1 MAEPPPVSDSL
12 CSPIAA
18 AARLAQLGVALRAHQ
33 LGSDGVTYGGV
44 CAEPLPADDESD
56 DAAAGDAAGARAA
69 AAPSF
74 ELTCG
79 AVWAWGAATRAGG
92 YRDDAAA
99 EAQLFEVARAAA
111 WQFLVAA
118 AAQRDAD
125 GGLSARQ
132 AAALLLAAASEQLLG
147 DDEHAPLAARAA
159 DALTAAAARPGALGG
174 DGALGAPGCWLA
186 LPLLLYAH
194 ALGGERGEALVAAGR
209 RLILSASSFPE
220 LPYVW
225 WDAERPATGLSSW
238 AGAVVGAAV
247 ACQGEP
253 ELVPWCARVAAQKL
267 PTALRG
273 AAPLAA
279 AHRDAE
285 AAAAAVAAG
294 DGATAVAEWAHNAS
308 VLMALHALAR
318 ALPRGWPAV
327 RRAERGAAALGA
339 AALDA
344 LDAQPHG
351 GPLVARLAVAFALYG
366 FSVEPGGPRVCC

>member
-12 CSPIAA
+12 YSPIAA

-33 LGSDGVTYGGV
+33 LGGGDGATYGGV
-44 CAEPLPADDESD
+44 CAEPLPADDDSE
-56 DAAAGDAAGARAA
+56 DAAADAAQA

-74 ELTCG
+74 EVTCG

-118 AAQRDAD
+118 AAQREAG
-125 GGLSARQ
+125 GGLSARE
-132 AAALLLAAASEQLLG
+132 ASALLLAAASEQLLG

-159 DALTAAAARPGALGG
+159 EALAAAAARPGALGA
-174 DGALGAPGCWLA
+174 DGALGAPACWLA

-194 ALGGERGEALVAAGR
+194 ALGGERGEALVAAGC
-209 RLILSASSFPE
+209 RLVLSASAFPE

-225 WDAERPATGLSSW
+225 WDAERPAAGLSSW

-253 ELVPWCARVAAQKL
+253 ELIPWCARVAAQKL

-273 AAPLAA
+273 DAPLAA
-279 AHRDAE
+279 A
-285 AAAAAVAAG
+285 AAADAVG
-294 DGATAVAEWAHNAS
+294 GGATAAAEWAHNAS
-308 VLMALHALAR
+308 ALMALHALAR

-327 RRAERGAAALGA
+327 RRAERAAAALGA

-344 LDAQPHG
+344 LDAQPRG
-351 GPLVARLAVAFALYG
+351 GPLLARLAVAFALYG